1 MPTTPIRIVNAPD
14 NTIENNADRSVIT
27 NIYCQMADLLVIGF
41 KVHWNA
47 WKTRDE
53 GLQEIHEILE
63 DGFARVALA
72 ADGITV
78 LGWIGG
84 LPDYDG
90 HVWELHPLVVHPDYQ
105 KQGIGRA
112 LVADFEQQVKE
123 RGGLTIQ
130 LGSDDEDNMTSL
142 SDCDLYTDLWEKIA
156 HIQNFKGHPYSFYE
170 KCGYRIIGVVPDAN
184 GRGKPDIIM
193 GKRVE

>member
-1 MPTTPIRIVNAPD
+1 MKIVALPD
-14 NTIENNADRSVIT
+14 NERIQQ
-27 NIYCQMADLLVIGF
+27 QMAELLVVGF
-41 KVHWNA
+41 SVHWDA
-47 WKTRDE
+47 WKTIEE
-53 GLQEIHEILE
+53 GLEEIQMIREA
-63 DGFARVALA
+63 GFIRVALDDA
-72 ADGITV
+72 GKHV

-90 HVWELHPLVVHPDYQ
+90 HVWELHPMVVQPDFQ

-112 LVADFEQQVKE
+112 LVTDFEQQVKM

-142 SDCDLYTDLWEKIA
+142 AGCDLYDNLWDKIA
-156 HIQNFKGHPYSFYE
+156 TIQNLKGHPYEFYQ
-170 KCGYRIIGVVPDAN
+170 KCGFRITGVIPDAN
-184 GRGKPDIIM
+184 GRGKPDILM